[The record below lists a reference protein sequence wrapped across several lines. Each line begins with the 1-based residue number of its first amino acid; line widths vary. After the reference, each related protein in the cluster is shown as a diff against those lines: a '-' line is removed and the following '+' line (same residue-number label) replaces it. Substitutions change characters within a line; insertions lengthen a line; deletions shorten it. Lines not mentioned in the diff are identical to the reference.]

1 MVAGGRSVTVVD
13 PHVPTAPKHSGGE
26 RRAVLCCV
34 DGSGRASVIDLA
46 AWRVSSRKMIHHQ
59 SVVEHALTLH
69 GGERIVTSGREA
81 VVKVWR
87 VTHDGTLVEIARTLR
102 KDVVRCMA
110 DLGDGR
116 AALTTYTNKV
126 LVSTEFP
133 WLLDT

>member
-1 MVAGGRSVTVVD
+1 
-13 PHVPTAPKHSGGE
+13 
-26 RRAVLCCV
+26 
-34 DGSGRASVIDLA
+34 
-46 AWRVSSRKMIHHQ
+46 MIHHQ